1 MFEEQ
6 YRRDNERLHA
16 PEDALRRIKERA
28 GASTPRRVVWTR
40 YVAAA
45 AALLLVCT
53 GAFGV
58 LRAHGGKGMDA
69 AEPEAP
75 MMEAAAREDVT
86 EDRAAG
92 SEGDT
97 AAESEEQNGAPM
109 AYACTSGD
117 LAVPAD
123 YDELYLLLAPPP
135 DADLAAASE
144 SASNGETA
152 DGAADGWQADA
163 ADAGDDAN
171 DAAGGSAG
179 ATAAGGD
186 SAGDDASSSADMAA
200 SLSPD
205 DSSLAADGG
214 QVRYLLAGGTLSIF
228 DTAGGEE
235 HLLSRTDL
243 PIPAGEA
250 LALYSCGDRL
260 AVVFMDERT
269 AWNGDAEP
277 VACVLL
283 LDVTDPT
290 APETMATLAQSG
302 RYVGSFSQ
310 DGMVLVVTT
319 YALDGAAVP
328 HEPRSFCPT
337 LYDAS
342 GATALEADDIRLLTG
357 DAGEAYTVVACI
369 DTAVPETF
377 DSACAVLA
385 GDCAAAVQ
393 ADADNLT
400 VLLGPDGGPQTLV
413 RFSLPS
419 KGEAVVPL
427 DATGVAP

>member
-109 AYACTSGD
+109 AYACTSGN

-171 DAAGGSAG
+171 DAEGGSAG

-186 SAGDDASSSADMAA
+186 SAGDGASSSADMAA

-205 DSSLAADGG
+205 NSSLAADGG

-260 AVVFMDERT
+260 AVVFADERT
-269 AWNGDAEP
+269 AWDGDAEQ

-283 LDVTDPT
+283 LDVSDPT
-290 APETMATLAQSG
+290 APEAMATLAQSG
-302 RYVGSFSQ
+302 RYAGSFSQ

-385 GDCAAAVQ
+385 GACAAAVQ

>member
-92 SEGDT
+92 SESDT

-186 SAGDDASSSADMAA
+186 SAGDDASSSAGMAA

-269 AWNGDAEP
+269 AWDGDAEQ

-283 LDVTDPT
+283 LDVSDPT
-290 APETMATLAQSG
+290 APEAMATLAQSG
-302 RYVGSFSQ
+302 RYAGSFSQ

-413 RFSLPS
+413 RFTLPS

>member
-109 AYACTSGD
+109 AYACTSGN

-171 DAAGGSAG
+171 DAEGGSAG

-186 SAGDDASSSADMAA
+186 SAGDGASSSADMAA

-205 DSSLAADGG
+205 NSSLAADGG
-214 QVRYLLAGGTLSIF
+214 QARYLLAGGTLSIF

-260 AVVFMDERT
+260 AVIFMDERT
-269 AWNGDAEP
+269 AWDGDAEP

-283 LDVTDPT
+283 LDVSDPT

>member
-40 YVAAA
+40 YAAAA

-109 AYACTSGD
+109 AYACTSGN

-171 DAAGGSAG
+171 DAEGGSAG

-186 SAGDDASSSADMAA
+186 SAGDGASSSADMAA

-205 DSSLAADGG
+205 NSSLAADGG

-283 LDVTDPT
+283 LDVSDPT

-328 HEPRSFCPT
+328 DEPRSFCPT
-337 LYDAS
+337 LYDAA

>member
-92 SEGDT
+92 SESDT

-109 AYACTSGD
+109 AYACTSGN

-171 DAAGGSAG
+171 DAEGGSAG

-186 SAGDDASSSADMAA
+186 SAGDGASSSADMAA

-205 DSSLAADGG
+205 NSSLAADGG

-269 AWNGDAEP
+269 AWDGDAEQ

>member
-40 YVAAA
+40 YAAAA

-152 DGAADGWQADA
+152 EGAADGWQADA

-171 DAAGGSAG
+171 DAEGGSAG

-186 SAGDDASSSADMAA
+186 SAGDGASSSADMAA

-205 DSSLAADGG
+205 NSSLAADGG

-260 AVVFMDERT
+260 AVVFADERT
-269 AWNGDAEP
+269 AWDGDAEP

-302 RYVGSFSQ
+302 RYAGSFSQ

-337 LYDAS
+337 LYDAT

>member
-92 SEGDT
+92 SESDT

-171 DAAGGSAG
+171 DAEGGSAG

-186 SAGDDASSSADMAA
+186 SAGDGASSSADMAA

-205 DSSLAADGG
+205 NSSLAADGG

-269 AWNGDAEP
+269 AWDGDAEQ

>member
-92 SEGDT
+92 SESDT

-123 YDELYLLLAPPP
+123 YDELYLLLAPPT

-144 SASNGETA
+144 PASNGETA

-171 DAAGGSAG
+171 DAEGGSAG

-186 SAGDDASSSADMAA
+186 SAGDGASSSADMAA

-205 DSSLAADGG
+205 NSSLAADGG

-269 AWNGDAEP
+269 AWDGDAEP

-283 LDVTDPT
+283 LDVSDPT
-290 APETMATLAQSG
+290 APEAMATLAQSG
-302 RYVGSFSQ
+302 RYAGSFSQ

>member
-92 SEGDT
+92 SESDT

-109 AYACTSGD
+109 AYACTSGN

-171 DAAGGSAG
+171 DAEGGSAG

-205 DSSLAADGG
+205 NSSLAADGG

-269 AWNGDAEP
+269 AWDGDAEP

-302 RYVGSFSQ
+302 RYASSFSQ

>member
-92 SEGDT
+92 SESDT

-171 DAAGGSAG
+171 DAEGGSAG

-186 SAGDDASSSADMAA
+186 SAGDGASSSADMAA

-205 DSSLAADGG
+205 NSSLAADGG

-228 DTAGGEE
+228 DTADGEGR
-235 HLLSRTDL
+235 LLSRTDL

-269 AWNGDAEP
+269 AWDGDAEP

-283 LDVTDPT
+283 LDVSDPT

-302 RYVGSFSQ
+302 RYAGSFSQ

-337 LYDAS
+337 LYDAA

-357 DAGEAYTVVACI
+357 DAAQAYTVVACI

-413 RFSLPS
+413 RFTLPS

>member
-40 YVAAA
+40 YAAAA

-152 DGAADGWQADA
+152 EGAADGWQADA

-171 DAAGGSAG
+171 DAEGGSAG

-186 SAGDDASSSADMAA
+186 SAGDGASSSADMAA

-205 DSSLAADGG
+205 NSSLAADGG

-260 AVVFMDERT
+260 AVVFADERT
-269 AWNGDAEP
+269 AWDGDAEP

-302 RYVGSFSQ
+302 RYAGSFSQ

-357 DAGEAYTVVACI
+357 DVGEAYTVVACI

>member
-171 DAAGGSAG
+171 DAEGGSAG

-186 SAGDDASSSADMAA
+186 SAGDGASSSADMAA

-205 DSSLAADGG
+205 NSSLAADGG

-283 LDVTDPT
+283 LDVSDPT

-337 LYDAS
+337 LYDAA

-357 DAGEAYTVVACI
+357 DAAQAYTVVACI

>member
-92 SEGDT
+92 SESDT

-135 DADLAAASE
+135 DTDLAAASE

-269 AWNGDAEP
+269 AWDGDAEQ

-290 APETMATLAQSG
+290 APEAMATLAQSG
-302 RYVGSFSQ
+302 RYAGSFSQ

-413 RFSLPS
+413 RFTLPS

>member
-109 AYACTSGD
+109 AYACTSGN

-205 DSSLAADGG
+205 NSSLAADGG

-269 AWNGDAEP
+269 AWDGDAEQ

-290 APETMATLAQSG
+290 APEAMATLAQSG
-302 RYVGSFSQ
+302 RYAGSFSQ

>member
-413 RFSLPS
+413 RFTLPS

>member
-109 AYACTSGD
+109 AYACTSGN

-205 DSSLAADGG
+205 NSSLAADGG

-228 DTAGGEE
+228 DTADGEG

-269 AWNGDAEP
+269 AWDGDAEP

-283 LDVTDPT
+283 LDVSDPT
-290 APETMATLAQSG
+290 APEAMATLAQSG
-302 RYVGSFSQ
+302 RYAGSFSQ

-342 GATALEADDIRLLTG
+342 GATALEADDIRLHTG
-357 DAGEAYTVVACI
+357 DAAQAYTVVACI

-413 RFSLPS
+413 RFTLPS

>member
-171 DAAGGSAG
+171 DAEGGSAG

-186 SAGDDASSSADMAA
+186 SAGDGASSSADMAA

-205 DSSLAADGG
+205 NSSLAADGG

-260 AVVFMDERT
+260 AVVFKDERA
-269 AWNGDAEP
+269 AWDGDAEQ

-302 RYVGSFSQ
+302 RYAGSFSQ

>member
-109 AYACTSGD
+109 AYACTSGN

-205 DSSLAADGG
+205 NSSLAADGG

-269 AWNGDAEP
+269 AWDGDAEQ

-290 APETMATLAQSG
+290 APEAMATLAQSG
-302 RYVGSFSQ
+302 RYAGSFSQ

-357 DAGEAYTVVACI
+357 DAAQAYTVVACI

-393 ADADNLT
+393 ADADNLP

-413 RFSLPS
+413 RFTLPS

>member
-45 AALLLVCT
+45 ATLLLVCT

-109 AYACTSGD
+109 AYACTSGN

-171 DAAGGSAG
+171 DAEGGSAG

-186 SAGDDASSSADMAA
+186 SAGDGASSSADMAA

-205 DSSLAADGG
+205 NSSLAADGG

-269 AWNGDAEP
+269 AWDGDAEP

-283 LDVTDPT
+283 LDVSDPT
-290 APETMATLAQSG
+290 APEAMATLAQSG
-302 RYVGSFSQ
+302 RYAGSFSQ

-357 DAGEAYTVVACI
+357 DAAQAYTVVACI

>member
-40 YVAAA
+40 YAAAA

-53 GAFGV
+53 GAFSV
-58 LRAHGGKGMDA
+58 LRARGGTGMDA

-92 SEGDT
+92 SESDT

-171 DAAGGSAG
+171 DAEGGSAG

-205 DSSLAADGG
+205 NSSLAADGG

-269 AWNGDAEP
+269 AWDGDAEP

-302 RYVGSFSQ
+302 RYASSFSQ

>member
-69 AEPEAP
+69 AEPESP

-92 SEGDT
+92 SESDT

-109 AYACTSGD
+109 AYACTSGN

-205 DSSLAADGG
+205 NSSLAADGG

-269 AWNGDAEP
+269 AWDGDAEQ

-290 APETMATLAQSG
+290 APEAMATLAQSG
-302 RYVGSFSQ
+302 RYAGSFSQ

-357 DAGEAYTVVACI
+357 DAAQAYTVVACI

-413 RFSLPS
+413 RFTLPS

>member
-92 SEGDT
+92 SESDT

-171 DAAGGSAG
+171 DAEGGSAG

-205 DSSLAADGG
+205 NSSLAADGG

-269 AWNGDAEP
+269 AWDGDAEP

-283 LDVTDPT
+283 LDVSDPT

-413 RFSLPS
+413 RFTLPS

>member
-109 AYACTSGD
+109 AYACTSGN

-171 DAAGGSAG
+171 DAEGGSAG

-186 SAGDDASSSADMAA
+186 SAGDGASSSADMAA

-205 DSSLAADGG
+205 NSSLAADGG
-214 QVRYLLAGGTLSIF
+214 QARHLLAGGTLSIF

-260 AVVFMDERT
+260 AVIFMDERT
-269 AWNGDAEP
+269 AWDGDAEP

-283 LDVTDPT
+283 LDVSDPT

>member
-186 SAGDDASSSADMAA
+186 SAGDGASSSADMAA

-205 DSSLAADGG
+205 NSSLAADGG

-269 AWNGDAEP
+269 AWDGDAEQ

-290 APETMATLAQSG
+290 APEAMATLAQSG
-302 RYVGSFSQ
+302 RYAGSFSQ

>member
-92 SEGDT
+92 SESDT

-171 DAAGGSAG
+171 DAEGGSAG

-186 SAGDDASSSADMAA
+186 SAGDGASSSADMAA

-205 DSSLAADGG
+205 NSSLAADGG

-269 AWNGDAEP
+269 AWDGDAEP

-283 LDVTDPT
+283 LDVSDPT
-290 APETMATLAQSG
+290 APEAMATLAQSG
-302 RYVGSFSQ
+302 RYAGSFSQ

-337 LYDAS
+337 LYDAA

>member
-92 SEGDT
+92 SESDT

-186 SAGDDASSSADMAA
+186 SAGDGASSSADMAA

>member
-92 SEGDT
+92 SESDT

-171 DAAGGSAG
+171 DAEGGSAG

-186 SAGDDASSSADMAA
+186 SAGDGASSSADMAA

-205 DSSLAADGG
+205 NSSLAADGG

-269 AWNGDAEP
+269 AWDGDAEQ

-283 LDVTDPT
+283 LDVSDPT

-337 LYDAS
+337 LYDAA

-357 DAGEAYTVVACI
+357 DAAQAYTVVACI

-413 RFSLPS
+413 RFTLPS

>member
-109 AYACTSGD
+109 AYACTSGN

-205 DSSLAADGG
+205 NSSLAADGG

-269 AWNGDAEP
+269 AWDGDAEP

-290 APETMATLAQSG
+290 APEAMATLAQSG
-302 RYVGSFSQ
+302 RYAGSFSQ

-413 RFSLPS
+413 RFTLPS
-419 KGEAVVPL
+419 KEEAVVPL